1 MTIFEIIMTILN
13 LIAVLLIPVVAVFV
27 GQYLQERAQRRKD
40 KMDIFK
46 TLMINRVG
54 WSVESTRAMNIIDI
68 VFRMIKM
75 FDRLGVNII
84 MLFVSRTQ
92 MKYS

>member
-1 MTIFEIIMTILN
+1 MSRGKEREKNAMTIFEIIMTILN

-46 TLMINRVG
+46 TLSLIH
-54 WSVESTRAMNIIDI
+54 I
-68 VFRMIKM
+68 
-75 FDRLGVNII
+75 
-84 MLFVSRTQ
+84 
-92 MKYS
+92 

>member
-1 MTIFEIIMTILN
+1 MSRGKEREKNAMTIFEIIMTILN

-54 WSVESTRAMNIIDI
+54 WSVEST
-68 VFRMIKM
+68 
-75 FDRLGVNII
+75 
-84 MLFVSRTQ
+84 
-92 MKYS
+92 